1 MEIKKYYIIFC
12 LFFYIAANTFH
23 YDIKLY
29 NVSMSNVVMMT
40 QDTIVNKDLLTKIS
54 FETSTYKLIS
64 TFFEIDNKYQTIID
78 SNFNIKSFQ
87 KDTYQPNVSN
97 KIFTINRN
105 DSIFYNNSQLNIPKN
120 YFNIFSLLYYLSIT
134 DFKQIKSN
142 VKLEREG
149 LQYDCKIEKVKTTG
163 HLYEYTLTFKLVEKD
178 RTPLFIQTDIF
189 TWAIFKE
196 NAIRTVIVDPNLK
209 KIVKCT
215 FKNGW
220 NKLEAHIK

>member
-23 YDIKLY
+23 YDVKLH

-64 TFFEIDNKYQTIID
+64 TFFKIDNKYQTLID

-97 KIFTINRN
+97 KIFTINKN

-134 DFKQIKSN
+134 DFKQIKPN
-142 VKLEREG
+142 IKLEREG
-149 LQYDCKIEKVKTTG
+149 LQYDCKIQKEKKTG
-163 HLYEYTLTFKLVEKD
+163 HIYEYTLSFELVD
-178 RTPLFIQTDIF
+178 NNRTPLFTQTDIF

-196 NAIRTVIVDPNLK
+196 NAVRKIIVDSHLK
-209 KIVKCT
+209 KIVKCS

-220 NKLEAHIK
+220 NKVEAHIK

>member
-12 LFFYIAANTFH
+12 LFFYLVANTSN

-29 NVSMSNVVMMT
+29 NVSMSNVVMST
-40 QDTIVNKDLLTKIS
+40 KDTIVNKDLLTKIS

-64 TFFEIDNKYQTIID
+64 TFFEIDNKYQTLID
-78 SNFNIKSFQ
+78 SNFNIVSFQ

-97 KIFTINRN
+97 TIFTVNKN
-105 DSIFYNNSQLNIPKN
+105 DSIFYNNSQINIPKN

-134 DFKQIKSN
+134 NFEHIKSN
-142 VKLEREG
+142 VKIEREG
-149 LQYDCKIEKVKTTG
+149 LQYNCKIKKIKIKDL
-163 HLYEYTLTFKLVEKD
+163 LYEYTLNFELIEKD
-178 RTPLFIQTDIF
+178 RVPLFIHSDIF

-196 NAIRTVIVDPNLK
+196 NATRKIIVDSNLK
-209 KIVKCT
+209 KIVRCS

-220 NKLEAHIK
+220 NKVEAYIK